1 MTLPYKFYFF
11 GSEDST
17 DTDVIIEVDKI
28 NEPHEDI
35 AFINKL
41 KLDYNLDWDITLVL
55 INEGK
60 IVDTISRK
68 GSPDSVNNCLFY
80 TYDLHRNRQ
89 KYPNPINQLV
99 ERNIL
104 LAAFRCIRNILYF
117 CSRTSYRPMIKKVLT
132 KEYYNSS
139 NLSFQDFVCVL
150 KNIDFAT
157 IDTFNKKYSDEDI
170 WKKIAFF
177 LGQTLSLIL
186 DNKEI
191 YTKNQLIEKYPK
203 LTPFIHRNVDNYQKE
218 EINALKYI
226 ITDIMSNFNVELIE
240 KRILKF
246 NNEIIDV
253 ELEKIFNNGK

>member
-1 MTLPYKFYFF
+1 
-11 GSEDST
+11 
-17 DTDVIIEVDKI
+17 
-28 NEPHEDI
+28 
-35 AFINKL
+35 
-41 KLDYNLDWDITLVL
+41 
-55 INEGK
+55 
-60 IVDTISRK
+60 
-68 GSPDSVNNCLFY
+68 
-80 TYDLHRNRQ
+80 
-89 KYPNPINQLV
+89 
-99 ERNIL
+99 
-104 LAAFRCIRNILYF
+104 
-117 CSRTSYRPMIKKVLT
+117 MIKKVLT

-177 LGQTLSLIL
+177 LGQNLSLIL